1 MASNQRRE
9 VRATPTLW
17 GFASLPLIL
26 LIAAMIVGLAAL
38 LPLVQSSGAT
48 TTAGSITQL
57 QQQHDDWQA
66 RLEEE
71 QAKVARLSSLN
82 TIRQEATT
90 RLKMV
95 EPAEKRYIT
104 VDAAAPAPDPL
115 PSRFLPQQQPAPAAG
130 KSLWEDIIDRLPF

>member
-9 VRATPTLW
+9 VQATPALW
-17 GFASLPLIL
+17 GFASLPVIL

-71 QAKVARLSSLN
+71 QAKVAQLSSLN

-95 EPAEKRYIT
+95 EPAETHYIT
-104 VDAAAPAPDPL
+104 VNAPAPAPDRL
-115 PSRFLPQQQPAPAAG
+115 PSRFLPQQKQPSTAG
-130 KSLWEDIIDRLPF
+130 KSLWDDIIDRLPF

>member
-9 VRATPTLW
+9 ARATPTIW

-71 QAKVARLSSLN
+71 QVRVARLSSLN

-104 VDAAAPAPDPL
+104 VDAPAPAPDPL

>member
-9 VRATPTLW
+9 AQATPTIW

-57 QQQHDDWQA
+57 KQQHDDWQA

-71 QAKVARLSSLN
+71 QARVARLSSLN

-95 EPAEKRYIT
+95 EPAEKHYIT
-104 VDAAAPAPDPL
+104 VDAPAPAPDLL

>member
-9 VRATPTLW
+9 AQAAPTIW

-71 QAKVARLSSLN
+71 QANVARLSSLN

-104 VDAAAPAPDPL
+104 VDAPAPAPDPL

>member
-1 MASNQRRE
+1 MASNQRRD
-9 VRATPTLW
+9 VQATPTIW
-17 GFASLPLIL
+17 GFASLPVIL

-71 QAKVARLSSLN
+71 QAKVAQLSSMN

-95 EPAEKRYIT
+95 EPAETHYIT
-104 VDAAAPAPDPL
+104 VDASAPALDPL
-115 PSRFLPQQQPAPAAG
+115 PSRFLRQQQPPAAAG
-130 KSLWEDIIDRLPF
+130 KSLWDDVLDRLPF

>member
-1 MASNQRRE
+1 MAYNERRD
-9 VRATPTLW
+9 VQATPTIW
-17 GFASLPLIL
+17 GFASLPVIL

-71 QAKVARLSSLN
+71 QAKVAQLSSMN

-95 EPAEKRYIT
+95 EPAEKHYIT
-104 VDAAAPAPDPL
+104 VDAPAPAPDPL
-115 PSRFLPQQQPAPAAG
+115 PSRFLPQQKQPPTAG
-130 KSLWEDIIDRLPF
+130 KSLWDDILDRLPF

>member
-9 VRATPTLW
+9 VQATPTIW
-17 GFASLPLIL
+17 GFASLPVIL

-71 QAKVARLSSLN
+71 QAKIAQLSSMN

-95 EPAEKRYIT
+95 EPAETHYIT
-104 VDAAAPAPDPL
+104 VDASAPAPDPL
-115 PSRFLPQQQPAPAAG
+115 PSRLLPQQQPPATAG
-130 KSLWEDIIDRLPF
+130 KSLWDDILDRLPF